1 MKGAI
6 CNRLFQISSKTRTIE
21 IDGSIVRRYA
31 SDTERDRESYTDVC
45 GVAGWQQPKRL
56 GINPTSNGFDEAHD
70 VLLDEA
76 ELVARLDHQPAKD
89 PPPAAK
95 VRRAEE
101 FRLVLPVSIA
111 PLPSTTGRVCS
122 GLLKSNSESVR
133 QELAFGV

>member
-6 CNRLFQISSKTRTIE
+6 CNRLFQIRSKTRTIE

-56 GINPTSNGFDEAHD
+56 GISPTSNGFDEAHD

-76 ELVARLDHQPAKD
+76 ELVARLDHQPAKHSPYAED
-89 PPPAAK
+89 VVIGEPAHKAEPGD
-95 VRRAEE
+95 VLEIRYQRRP
-101 FRLVLPVSIA
+101 RPYGGGYRRHDCRRRH
-111 PLPSTTGRVCS
+111 P
-122 GLLKSNSESVR
+122 
-133 QELAFGV
+133 

>member
-56 GINPTSNGFDEAHD
+56 GINPTSNCFDEAHD

-76 ELVARLDHQPAKD
+76 ELVARLDHQPAKHPPTD
-89 PPPAAK
+89 PSPLPPLKNRIPRLSDRTHSSRRIVCIHPAA
-95 VRRAEE
+95 
-101 FRLVLPVSIA
+101 
-111 PLPSTTGRVCS
+111 
-122 GLLKSNSESVR
+122 
-133 QELAFGV
+133 